1 MRILIVSPYF
11 PPQQAVASL
20 RLHSMAET
28 WAQAGEQVTVLT
40 THKQDDQRS
49 MPLSCDGFTVVEIPY
64 RIPRILQWLRARK
77 HAPGTPHEPA
87 RKPSPVIRTLRAIK
101 NRTGIYSTIRM
112 PDLTDRWVAPAITW
126 ARENGPWDFAIS
138 SSGPYTAHLV
148 ALALR
153 QGGKAAHWGADFR
166 DLWTQNP
173 RCRGLFP
180 FTIRERALERQCLAT
195 ADCISTV
202 SKPLAESLRRDARG
216 TVSVIYNGYRQNEL
230 ETLPTE
236 PFFSNEGMTNLVYTG
251 TVYPG
256 YRDVLPLME
265 AMSKLKA
272 GHPGIAAK
280 LRLQVAGPLR
290 DHWQR
295 LAQKYD
301 VQDMTQLYGVL
312 PRVDALR
319 MQRDAD
325 GLVIIAWRDSG
336 AGVLTSKLFEYLVAR
351 APILVI
357 GAGPDDPIA
366 HVVQKAGRGV
376 APRTPRTPR
385 NDIDEIAE
393 VLKTLI
399 ENPQSLS
406 TEPDAGYIRQFS
418 RKAQATRLLTMMH
431 KLASHP

>member
-49 MPLSCDGFTVVEIPY
+49 MPLPCDGFTVVEIPY
-64 RIPRILQWLRARK
+64 RIPRILQRLRSRE
-77 HAPGTPHEPA
+77 HAPGTPHKPA

-112 PDLTDRWVAPAITW
+112 PDLTDRWVAPAIQW
-126 ARENGPWDFAIS
+126 ARDNGPWDFAIS

-153 QGGKAAHWGADFR
+153 QGGEASRWGADFR

-173 RCRGLFP
+173 GGRGLFP

-195 ADCISTV
+195 ADCVTTV
-202 SKPLAESLRRDARG
+202 SEPLAESLRRQARG
-216 TVSVIYNGYRQNEL
+216 GVSVIYNGYRENEL
-230 ETLPTE
+230 DSLPPE
-236 PFFSNEGMTNLVYTG
+236 SFFSNEGMTNLVYTG
-251 TVYPG
+251 TVYPE

-295 LAQKYD
+295 LTKKYG

-325 GLVIIAWRDSG
+325 GLVVTAWCDPA
-336 AGVLTSKLFEYLVAR
+336 AGLASKLFEYLVAR

-366 HVVQKAGRGV
+366 HIVQKAGRGV
-376 APRTPRTPR
+376 SSE
-385 NDIDEIAE
+385 NDVDAIAD
-393 VLKTLI
+393 VLKTLC

-406 TEPDAGYIRQFS
+406 PNPDAQYIRQFS
-418 RKAQATRLLTMMH
+418 RTVQATRLLVIMQE
-431 KLASHP
+431 LSSQPS